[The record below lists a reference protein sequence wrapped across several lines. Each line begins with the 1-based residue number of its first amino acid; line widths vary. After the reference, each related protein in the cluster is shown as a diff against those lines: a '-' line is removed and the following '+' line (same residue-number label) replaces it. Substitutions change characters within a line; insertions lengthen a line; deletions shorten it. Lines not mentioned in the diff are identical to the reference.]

1 MNMEKIKAFAQAV
14 IGDDT
19 TGHDW
24 RHALRVEANAKKI
37 SPPELSKEDIEIVR
51 ASCWLHDTID
61 AKIADDKR
69 STIPEVEY
77 SLRENGATKRQID
90 EVLYIIQNL
99 SYSKNIDKK
108 QNLNLL
114 GQIVQ
119 DADRLDALGA
129 IGTARAFYYG
139 GSKKHLIYDDTRP
152 RKAED
157 ITEENYRE
165 QYSVVNHFFEKLL
178 ILRDCMNTEKGR
190 EMAEHRTEFMKQF
203 LDELFDEIKEAND

>member
-1 MNMEKIKAFAQAV
+1 MKLEMIKKFAQDV
-14 IGDDT
+14 IGDDM

-37 SPPELSKEDIEIVR
+37 SPSKLSKDEIEIVR
-51 ASCWLHDTID
+51 AACWLHDTID

-69 STIPEVEY
+69 VTIPEVEVA
-77 SLRENGATKRQID
+77 LRKNDATDQQVD

-139 GSKKHLIYDDTRP
+139 GSKRHLIYDDTRP
-152 RKAED
+152 RHAND

-178 ILRDCMNTEKGR
+178 TLKNSMNTEKGR
-190 EMAEHRTEFMKQF
+190 EMAEHRTEFMQHF
-203 LDELFDEIKEAND
+203 LDELFDEIKEID

>member
-1 MNMEKIKAFAQAV
+1 MRLENIKAFAQSV
-14 IGDDT
+14 IGDDM

-24 RHALRVEANAKKI
+24 RHALRVEANARKI
-37 SPPELSKEDIEIVR
+37 SPDVLSEDEIEIVR
-51 ASCWLHDTID
+51 AACWLHDTID
-61 AKIADDKR
+61 DKIADEKR
-69 STIPEVEY
+69 VTIADVEAV
-77 SLRENGATKRQID
+77 LLENEATDHQVEQI
-90 EVLYIIQNL
+90 LYIIQNL

-108 QNLNLL
+108 QRLNLL

-165 QYSVVNHFFEKLL
+165 QYSVVNHFYEKLL
-178 ILRDCMNTEKGR
+178 ILTDCMNTKKGR
-190 EMAEHRTEFMKQF
+190 EMAAHRTKVMEYF
-203 LDELFDEIKEAND
+203 LDELFDEIKAAN